1 MDRMSLMAA
10 RCIAF
15 LVLIFALLAG
25 TVSGSPA
32 GSDFTVSPASPT
44 EGQEATF
51 TFAPAPGIVGTP
63 TVEWDIVGNDNFEAT
78 GTVATHTYDDDGSR
92 TVRMRVTDTEGSEVV
107 AKTFSVNAAPND
119 PPTVD
124 FSFLPAS
131 PLPGNS
137 VSFSATGSDPDG
149 DDLTYAWT
157 FGDGGTSTAEDP
169 QHTYASPGTRTVTV
183 TVTDEHGA
191 TDTESKQITVQ
202 NRRPT
207 VDFDFS
213 PASPLPGEN
222 VLFSPDVSDPDGD
235 AVTLSWNFGVGS
247 TKTGTNS
254 AKYASP
260 GTRTVTLTATDSRGG
275 STAETREITV
285 RDPAGPTPGFTV
297 SPAIPLVGQAIVFTN
312 TSVPAAGRQLTT
324 AEWDLDNDGEF
335 DDSPAGWSFATPG
348 NYTLALRV
356 TQDNANQAV
365 SEKTIRVNAPPS
377 AGFVWSPLEP
387 VAGQAVDLFS
397 VSSDSEGALAA
408 QAWDLDGDG
417 EFDDATGSSVRQVF
431 PRPGTYDVGLHI
443 TDSDGAVSTV
453 RRPVTIAAAP
463 VRSAELRFITP
474 FPVVR
479 LAWKVLSHGARVQV
493 LGVRAPRG
501 SLIRVKCGGK
511 GCPVRAVRRTS
522 RGRGVRFAQFER
534 RLRAG
539 ISLELFIRKP
549 GMIGKYTRFR
559 IRAGAPP
566 KRVDLCLFPTRRS
579 PGRCP

>member
-1 MDRMSLMAA
+1 MAA
-10 RCIAF
+10 RFIAF
-15 LVLIFALLAG
+15 FVVIFAVFAG

-32 GSDFTVSPASPT
+32 GSDFTISPDPPT
-44 EGQEATF
+44 EGQVVTF
-51 TFAPAPGIVGTP
+51 TFVPGPGIVGTP
-63 TVEWDIVGNDNFEAT
+63 NVAWDIVGNDDFEAT
-78 GTVATHTYDDDGSR
+78 GTVATHTYDDDGPR
-92 TVRMRVTDTEGSEVV
+92 TVRMRVTDDEGPEVFE
-107 AKTFSVNAAPND
+107 KTFSVNAAPNN
-119 PPTVD
+119 PPTVN
-124 FSFLPAS
+124 FSFLPTS
-131 PLPGNS
+131 PLPGAS

-149 DDLTYAWT
+149 DALTYAWT

-169 QHTYASPGTRTVTV
+169 QHTYTSPGTRTVTV
-183 TVTDEHGA
+183 IITDARGG

-254 AKYASP
+254 AKYGSP

-275 STAETREITV
+275 SATETRQITV

-387 VAGQAVDLFS
+387 LAGQAVDLFS

-417 EFDDATGSSVRQVF
+417 EFDDATGSSVRHIF
-431 PRPGTYDVGLHI
+431 PRPGTYDVGLRI
-443 TDSDGAVSTV
+443 TDSDSAVNTV

-474 FPVVR
+474 FPAVR
-479 LAWKVLSHGARVQV
+479 IVGSVLPRGARIRV
-493 LGVRAPRG
+493 LAVRAPRRAVIQVRCVG
-501 SLIRVKCGGK
+501 E
-511 GCPVRAVRRTS
+511 GCPIGSVRRTS
-522 RGRGVRFAQFER
+522 RGRTVRFSQFER

-539 ISLELFIRKP
+539 IRLKLFMRQP
-549 GMIGKYTRFR
+549 GRIGKYTSFL
-559 IRAGAPP
+559 IRAGSPP
-566 KRVDLCLFPTRRS
+566 KRVDRCLYPTGRS
-579 PGRCP
+579 LRRCP